1 VAQTKDQIIANLAL
15 ISRLHQD
22 IIRGC
27 TTEEEI
33 EYICALD
40 GNYQALALKQA
51 WLGILVKLNSN
62 PKDQERLKKEIKLL
76 GEELANKEVIAYN
89 NHQGWADKYGNF
101 TMVKVA
107 NKKLQVRFDN
117 GDVHSG
123 DMDGITKL
131 ITGECDLCGDTG
143 WIVSYG
149 PGAAGKYPCS
159 CEKGT
164 DKAKKTDYM
173 GPVTTIDDYKK
184 QKAVLASFQQQYN
197 DYTKSQEIQFTS
209 SSLQVGQTAPAPAPP
224 EPLPPAVGRKFR

>member
-1 VAQTKDQIIANLAL
+1 MAQTKDQIIANLAL

-27 TTEEEI
+27 TTEEE
-33 EYICALD
+33 
-40 GNYQALALKQA
+40 
-51 WLGILVKLNSN
+51 
-62 PKDQERLKKEIKLL
+62 
-76 GEELANKEVIAYN
+76 
-89 NHQGWADKYGNF
+89 
-101 TMVKVA
+101 
-107 NKKLQVRFDN
+107 
-117 GDVHSG
+117 
-123 DMDGITKL
+123 MDGITKL

-173 GPVTTIDDYKK
+173 GPVKTIDDYKK